1 MNQKHVVWNTL
12 QEIVN
17 GAENLCNPRANAACA
32 VFEGKILVSGGY
44 ISWNDLKLVEAYDHH
59 ENKWTCLPDMINER
73 SHHGSVSMGNKMLVI
88 GGKSNTTC
96 EVFESFSRKFT
107 VIKEIKGVDM
117 NQLNYLKL
125 VGIGNKIFVFPI
137 LFRCHRFE
145 KFHIYDV
152 LKDEWCVKQ
161 FHLFGFKHVDSC
173 SKLPVV

>member
-73 SHHGSVSMGNKMLVI
+73 SHHGSVSMGNKMFVI
-88 GGKSNTTC
+88 GGVHCNNTC
-96 EVFESFSRKFT
+96 EVFDSISRKFT
-107 VIKEIKGVDM
+107 AIKKIEVADIVYWLSVIS
-117 NQLNYLKL
+117 
-125 VGIGNKIFVFPI
+125 IGNNIFAFP
-137 LFRCHRFE
+137 
-145 KFHIYDV
+145 KV
-152 LKDEWCVKQ
+152 
-161 FHLFGFKHVDSC
+161 C
-173 SKLPVV
+173 SSEQKKLTFMTYL